1 MIGFR
6 VAVSDDWM
14 DFALCK
20 GAPVEVFFFDVDDEK
35 AELKAKKICAQCP
48 VSEPCLEMGMKM
60 RHGVWGGMTAKE
72 RSMLR
77 SLG

>member
-1 MIGFR
+1 
-6 VAVSDDWM
+6 M

-20 GAPVEVFFFDVDDEK
+20 GEEVETFFIDEDDE
-35 AELKAKKICAQCP
+35 LGVFNAKKICGRCP